1 MNTWQLQ
8 DAKAQFS
15 DVIQQTIH
23 HGPQLVTL
31 RGKPSVILISV
42 EEYEQLTSP
51 KKNLVAFLQNSP
63 LKGVSLDIKRSAS
76 KTRDEAV
83 FE

>member
-8 DAKAQFS
+8 DAKSQFS

-23 HGPQLVTL
+23 NGPQLVTL
-31 RGKPSVILISV
+31 RGKPCVILISV
-42 EEYEQLTSP
+42 EEYEQLTRP
-51 KKNLVAFLQNSP
+51 KQNLVEFLKNSP
-63 LKGVSLDIKRSAS
+63 LQGVSLDIKRSTS
-76 KTRDEAV
+76 KTRHEDL

>member
-1 MNTWQLQ
+1 MNTWKLQ
-8 DAKAQFS
+8 DAKAQLS

-31 RGKPSVILISV
+31 RGKPTVVLISV
-42 EEYEQLTSP
+42 EEYEQLTHP
-51 KKNLVAFLQNSP
+51 RKNLVEFLQNSP
-63 LKGVSLDIKRSAS
+63 LKGVALDITRSTS
-76 KTRDEAV
+76 KTRDEDL

>member
-42 EEYEQLTSP
+42 EEYEQLIRP
-51 KKNLVAFLQNSP
+51 KKNLVEFLQNSP
-63 LKGVSLDIKRSAS
+63 LKDVSLDIKRSTS
-76 KTRDEAV
+76 KTRDENL

>member
-15 DVIQQTIH
+15 HVIQQTIH
-23 HGPQLVTL
+23 HGPQLLTL
-31 RGKPSVILISV
+31 RGKPSVVLISID
-42 EEYEQLTSP
+42 EYEQLTHP
-51 KKNLVAFLQNSP
+51 KKNLAEFLQNSP
-63 LKGVSLDIKRSAS
+63 LKGVSLDIKRSTS
-76 KTRDEAV
+76 KTCDKDL

>member
-42 EEYEQLTSP
+42 EEYEQLTKP
-51 KKNLVAFLQNSP
+51 KQNLVEFLQNSP
-63 LKGVSLDIKRSAS
+63 LKGVSLAITRSTS
-76 KTRDEAV
+76 KTRDEGL